1 MFNLHLNFEPID
13 TRNSKTFWELIL
25 DPSEFANIDPDWL
38 AINFDPVYL
47 PDLGKIYPA
56 LNEEEIYAL
65 SILLSKEYQ
74 LWKDEKFAFYPH
86 KNDWNEQLLISHWRL
101 EDYANDEMLDTDFT
115 ISYKDCDYSNTLANQ
130 LINRAFEIG
139 KSSNSKEV
147 KGRKLQKLFL
157 EAMEL
162 FDGISFS
169 LHPASVISEK
179 IQLYINLWVLHSDQ

>member
-1 MFNLHLNFEPID
+1 MFHLHLNFEPID

-25 DPSEFANIDPDWL
+25 DTNEFAKIDPDWL
-38 AINFDPVYL
+38 AITFDPAFL
-47 PDLGKIYPA
+47 PDLSEVYPA
-56 LNEEEIYAL
+56 LDEEEIYTL
-65 SILLSKEYQ
+65 NILHSEEYQ
-74 LWKDEKFAFYPH
+74 LWKDEKFTYYPH

-101 EDYANDEMLDTDFT
+101 EEYANDEMLDTDFT
-115 ISYKDCDYSNTLANQ
+115 ISCKHCDYSNTLADQ

-139 KSSNSKEV
+139 KSSNRKEV

-162 FDGISFS
+162 FDDISFS
-169 LHPASVISEK
+169 LYPASVISEK